1 MTLIEDRPPVEP
13 VEATVPPHTAADTRR
28 AFLSVLGRDVFVTG
42 RELPSFLAQVVLQPL
57 FTLFILGTV
66 LGSLGYVTGDFGL
79 ILLPGVI
86 ALAGFVGA
94 LQNTALPLTLDFSYT
109 REIEDRLLAPLP
121 MHWVAV
127 EKMVFGAFRGLLS
140 ALLMIPFGYLLLDD
154 VHLPLAT
161 LPAVLGVC
169 VLGTLLGAAV
179 GMTLGTFV
187 PPHRIEIM
195 FAVILTPV
203 MFTGATQ
210 FPWPALD
217 SLLWFQIVS
226 ALNPL
231 TYFSEA
237 LRGLT
242 LDGAVPAMPLWVSLS
257 VLVLTLAA
265 FGAAGVRGFR
275 NRAAD

>member
-1 MTLIEDRPPVEP
+1 MTLTHDRPAGVEP
-13 VEATVPPHTAADTRR
+13 AVPAHTAGDTRR
-28 AFLSVLGRDVFVTG
+28 AFLAVLSRDVFVTG

-66 LGSLGYVTGDFGL
+66 LGDLGYVSGEFSL
-79 ILLPGVI
+79 VLLPGVI

-94 LQNTALPLTLDFSYT
+94 LQNTALPLTIDFSYT

-121 MHWVAV
+121 MRWVAV
-127 EKMVFGAFRGLLS
+127 EKMVFGAFRGLIS
-140 ALLMIPFGYLLLDD
+140 ALLMIPAGYLLLDR
-154 VHLPLAT
+154 VRLPLESV
-161 LPAVLGVC
+161 PALLGVC

-187 PPHRIEIM
+187 PPHRIDIM
-195 FAVILTPV
+195 FAVILTPI

-217 SLLWFQIVS
+217 SLLWFQVLS

-242 LDGAVPAMPLWVSLS
+242 LDGVVPAMPLWVSVP
-257 VLVLTLAA
+257 VLVVAIA
-265 FGAAGVRGFR
+265 GFGIAGVRGFR
-275 NRAAD
+275 NRATD